1 MSKLRV
7 RFKLN
12 PGRSGIALGKL
23 STQTANIELFLR
35 SLAADL
41 GEDDSPS
48 LWVAK
53 DFKNGSVYNTT
64 ELQAVV
70 DAEKAARFNDAIQSL
85 STFRPN
91 KKPTLP
97 EFVSPLTIDRF
108 AGLRQCLDIDECIGI
123 ALFDLET
130 GKLKRWKYVDRLQ
143 LEEIGQS
150 IEIEVR
156 YVGAVMGKTHEWNKG
171 AKEPYLVIRELN
183 TGELVKCVYADEDY
197 SKVAQL
203 FKDKAAIVVIE
214 GEMTFNKITG
224 KSEVS
229 MASSFDV
236 APDFTDD
243 DYEKFFGSAPRLTGD
258 LTASDFVSRGRDD
271 E

>member
-1 MSKLRV
+1 
-7 RFKLN
+7 LN

-23 STQTANIELFLR
+23 STQAENIELFLR

-41 GEDDSPS
+41 GEDDAPS
-48 LWVAK
+48 LWIAK
-53 DFKNGSVYNTT
+53 DFKNGSVYSTT

-70 DAEKAARFNDAIQSL
+70 NADNAARFNDAIQGL
-85 STFRPN
+85 TNFRPN
-91 KKPTLP
+91 NKPTLP
-97 EFVSPLTIDRF
+97 KFVSPMTIDRF
-108 AGLRQCLDIDECIGI
+108 AGMRQCLDADECIGI

-156 YVGAVMGKTHEWNKG
+156 YVGAVMGRTHEWNKG
-171 AKEPYLVIRELN
+171 AKDPYLIIRELN
-183 TGELVKCVYADEDY
+183 TGELVKCIYADEDY

-203 FKDKAAIVVIE
+203 FRDKAAIVVIE
-214 GEMTFNKITG
+214 GQMTFNRITG

-236 APDFTDD
+236 TPDFTDA
-243 DYEKFFGSAPRLTGD
+243 DYENFFGSAPGLTGG
-258 LTASDFVSRGRDD
+258 LTASEFLSRGRDD